1 MSVPGDVSIAGYD
14 GIRIA
19 RHIEPQL
26 TTIRQDTQRMGREA
40 ANELIE
46 LIEHPKT
53 TLVKQII
60 VEGSVYEGGTVKDI
74 RA

>member
-1 MSVPGDVSIAGYD
+1 
-14 GIRIA
+14 
-19 RHIEPQL
+19 
-26 TTIRQDTQRMGREA
+26 MGREA